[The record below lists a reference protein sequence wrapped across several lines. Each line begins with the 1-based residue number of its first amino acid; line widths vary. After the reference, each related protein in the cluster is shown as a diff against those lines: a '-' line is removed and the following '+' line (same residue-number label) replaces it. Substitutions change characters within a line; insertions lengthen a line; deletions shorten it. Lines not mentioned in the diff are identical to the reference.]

1 MPFGRD
7 GWFEA
12 ARPIRVE
19 GGIKARS
26 KRGSIGERWWSRRFI
41 DVLERVCDPGR
52 LSRGRAYA
60 RRGQVL
66 GLDLGSGL
74 VEARVQGSRPEP
86 YHVSVRITAYGEQEW
101 TGLVEALAAQAL
113 HRAKLLAG
121 EMPPEIEDVF
131 AGCGLP
137 LFPGERGLDMA
148 CSCPDWG
155 FPCKHLSAVLYLLAE
170 AFDDDPFLVLAWRG
184 MAREALLD
192 ALRGDGGQT
201 GHSGQAGH
209 GGPAKGTQADGDR
222 AHGDQAQGE
231 QARSEAAPAGPV
243 ALGARDGDPQAA
255 LLDVAD
261 VPFAERVADFYESG
275 ASPARLG
282 PPADPG
288 SPPDLLL
295 RALEPPRV
303 KARHIPLLDLLRPAY
318 RTFTAAE
325 SDESE

>member
-1 MPFGRD
+1 MPVGRD

-26 KRGSIGERWWSRRFI
+26 KRGSIGEQWWSRRFI
-41 DVLERVCDPGR
+41 DILERVCDAGR

-66 GLDLGSGL
+66 DLDLGPGL
-74 VEARVQGSRPEP
+74 VKARVQGSRPEP
-86 YHVSVRITAYGEQEW
+86 YDVSVRITAYGAREW
-101 TGLVEALAAQAL
+101 AGLVEALAAQAL

-131 AGCGLP
+131 SGCGLP

-170 AFDDDPFLVLAWRG
+170 AFDGDPFLVLAWRG
-184 MAREALLD
+184 MGREVLLD
-192 ALRGDGGQT
+192 ALRATGG
-201 GHSGQAGH
+201 GGH
-209 GGPAKGTQADGDR
+209 GGDVQGGRVQGGLV
-222 AHGDQAQGE
+222 HGGSGGGIPE
-231 QARSEAAPAGPV
+231 
-243 ALGARDGDPQAA
+243 LF
-255 LLDVAD
+255 DVAD
-261 VPFAERVADFYESG
+261 VPFADRIGDFYESG

-295 RALEPPRV
+295 RALDPPQV

-318 RTFTAAE
+318 RTLAAE
-325 SDESE
+325 ENE

>member
-1 MPFGRD
+1 MPVGRD

-26 KRGSIGERWWSRRFI
+26 KRGSIGEQWWSRRFI
-41 DVLERVCDPGR
+41 DILERVCDAGR

-66 GLDLGSGL
+66 DLDLGPGL
-74 VEARVQGSRPEP
+74 VQARVQGSRPEP
-86 YHVSVRITAYGEQEW
+86 YDVSVRVTAYGAREW
-101 TGLVEALAAQAL
+101 AGLVEALAAQAL

-121 EMPPEIEDVF
+121 EMPPEIEQVF
-131 AGCGLP
+131 EACGLP

-184 MAREALLD
+184 MGREALLD
-192 ALRGDGGQT
+192 ALRATGGGGHAGDV
-201 GHSGQAGH
+201 H
-209 GGPAKGTQADGDR
+209 GGR
-222 AHGDQAQGE
+222 VQG
-231 QARSEAAPAGPV
+231 GPGGGV
-243 ALGARDGDPQAA
+243 PG

-261 VPFAERVADFYESG
+261 VPFAERIGDFYEAG

-295 RALEPPRV
+295 RALDPPQV

-318 RTFTAAE
+318 RTLAAE
-325 SDESE
+325 ENE

>member
-1 MPFGRD
+1 MPVGRD

-26 KRGSIGERWWSRRFI
+26 KRGTIGEQWWSRRFV
-41 DVLERVCDPGR
+41 DVLERVCDAGR

-66 GLDLGSGL
+66 DLDLGPGL
-74 VEARVQGSRPEP
+74 VKARVQGSRPDP
-86 YHVSVRITAYGEQEW
+86 YGVSVRITAYGEREW
-101 TGLVEALAAQAL
+101 AGLVEALAAQAL

-121 EMPPEIEDVF
+121 EMPPEIEQVF
-131 AGCGLP
+131 EACGLP
-137 LFPGERGLDMA
+137 LFPGERGLDMD

-192 ALRGDGGQT
+192 ALRATGGDGGRI
-201 GHSGQAGH
+201 AAEP
-209 GGPAKGTQADGDR
+209 GGGGTPDL
-222 AHGDQAQGE
+222 
-231 QARSEAAPAGPV
+231 
-243 ALGARDGDPQAA
+243 LGVP
-255 LLDVAD
+255 D
-261 VPFAERVADFYESG
+261 VPFAERMGDFYESG
-275 ASPARLG
+275 ASAARLG

-295 RALEPPRV
+295 RALDPPQV

-318 RTFTAAE
+318 RTLAAGE
-325 SDESE
+325 SDEAEGVSRDLLP